1 MRTLLFTLFLLIS
14 SAAFGQMEQSEQPL
28 AEHMQ
33 EQRARDL
40 FYQLRCE
47 VCEGQ
52 TIADSNALLAK
63 DMRVLVRDKVEAG
76 ESDKV
81 ILDYFAARYGD
92 DILMR
97 PPLSAH
103 TAPLWLAP
111 LIIMVL
117 GGWFLVRYFRRRSHT
132 EDL

>member
-1 MRTLLFTLFLLIS
+1 MRILLFVLLLLIS
-14 SAAFGQMEQSEQPL
+14 PTAFGQMEQPEQPL
-28 AEHMQ
+28 AKQAQ

-63 DMRVLVRDKVEAG
+63 DMRVLVREKVEAG
-76 ESDKV
+76 ESNKA

-97 PPLSAH
+97 PPLNTH

-111 LIIMVL
+111 LIMMVL
-117 GGWFLVRYFRRRSHT
+117 GGWFLMRYFSRKSRT
-132 EDL
+132 EGL